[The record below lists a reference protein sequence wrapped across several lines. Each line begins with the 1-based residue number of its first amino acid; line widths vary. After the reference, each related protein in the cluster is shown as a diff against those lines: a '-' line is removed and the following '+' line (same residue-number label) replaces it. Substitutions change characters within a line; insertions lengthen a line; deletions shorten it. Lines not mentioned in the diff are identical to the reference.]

1 MTTDFNYNNKTI
13 DSSGPIK
20 PSGTDQPGDPRTR
33 VDFYSDIK
41 LIPNPYVGMIITVE
55 MDETNQNKMTDYKVL
70 SLKPNSLGIA
80 NSVIDRVQKYSEYL
94 GVNTGGSVDL
104 SGYATKDEL
113 NSKANTSDIP
123 TNTSELNNDSGFL
136 TSIPSEYVTETE
148 MNEAIA
154 NISSGGSVSQEEI
167 NTAIN
172 NYFTEHPVSSGA
184 TTEQA
189 NQISTNKTNIATL
202 KELVG
207 DSSSGLVKAVTDNA
221 SQLDNM
227 KNEISYLKNKT
238 VVMMGD
244 SIMDICGIPENV
256 AKLTG
261 ANVYN
266 VGFQGCTMQYMDT
279 VYEKNKEFSGYGI
292 SKSIAEN
299 NFSAQETA
307 ITTNSNLSIYSN
319 KLATLKTIDF
329 SNVDI
334 VTVAYGT
341 NDFGFGG
348 IVGTKDDDG
357 YNNVAGAMK
366 EIVKNL
372 QSINSNMEI
381 IFFTPIYRGDKF
393 INSSNVL
400 EDYVSVIK
408 ETASSLGIK
417 VIDLFT
423 CSGINEFNYSTL
435 LKDDKLHPNDA
446 GSLVEATAIVKY
458 AKSGYLGKTNE
469 EFQKSNTMVIDN
481 ENLLKHH
488 INNRGCLVN
497 NIKYLT
503 HAKTDYLKYKDMV
516 LVDSYCYIEKLD
528 NIIIDFDYIDNSDIN
543 ARVDV
548 ILYNSSNDKV
558 VEKYTRLSK
567 VENETHKHLEIPL
580 SGCDAGAYRL
590 YVGIKA
596 MENDNYIYIRNIVV
610 EKKDYKNK
618 IMYGSASTTISGD
631 NVPYTEC
638 RKIYSN
644 YNDWGESIIPYV
656 TANCTDREIIVS
668 VVPYWNH
675 VDMVIEKKDGTPLTN
690 GKTYTCNY
698 IAVLPI

>member
-1 MTTDFNYNNKTI
+1 MPKRIHKIVLDSNKSAPLFEI
-13 DSSGPIK
+13 NKLDS
-20 PSGTDQPGDPRTR
+20 
-33 VDFYSDIK
+33 
-41 LIPNPYVGMIITVE
+41 LHLEVE
-55 MDETNQNKMTDYKVL
+55 
-70 SLKPNSLGIA
+70 
-80 NSVIDRVQKYSEYL
+80 
-94 GVNTGGSVDL
+94 
-104 SGYATKDEL
+104 
-113 NSKANTSDIP
+113 
-123 TNTSELNNDSGFL
+123 
-136 TSIPSEYVTETE
+136 VTEVETLENAEVELFFKKSDGTLVSEIISEKEQNILKIDVKNGALDVPGIVVGQAKITE
-148 MNEAIA
+148 EDG
-154 NISSGGSVSQEEI
+154 NISSHKFKFNIKNSITSDDAIVNEIGIGAIEELKKQIDNAQIDPEVLKNKIEETINNGDLDIVSKEELQEI
-167 NTAIN
+167 N
-172 NYFTEHPVSSGA
+172 
-184 TTEQA
+184 
-189 NQISTNKTNIATL
+189 
-202 KELVG
+202 
-207 DSSSGLVKAVTDNA
+207 
-221 SQLDNM
+221 SQLDTIVD
-227 KNEISYLKNKT
+227 EVAYLKNKT
-238 VVMMGD
+238 IVMMGD

-256 AKLTG
+256 AKLAG

-503 HAKTDYLKYKDMV
+503 HAKTDYLRFKDMV
-516 LVDSYCYIEKLD
+516 LVDGYYYIEKFD
-528 NIIIDFDYIDNSDIN
+528 NIIIDFDYIDNSDVN

-548 ILYNSSNDKV
+548 VLYNSSNDKV
-558 VEKYTRLSK
+558 VEKNTTLSK
-567 VENETHKHLEIPL
+567 AENETHKHLEILL
-580 SGCDAGAYRL
+580 SGCDTGTYRL
-590 YVGIKA
+590 YIAIKA
-596 MENDNYIYIRNIVV
+596 MDINNYIYIRNVAV
-610 EKKDYKNK
+610 EKKEYKNK
-618 IMYGSASTTISGD
+618 IMCGSATATISD
-631 NVPYTEC
+631 DATLYKEC
-638 RKIYSN
+638 RKIYTN
-644 YNDWGESIIPYV
+644 YQDWGESIIPCV
-656 TANCTDREIIVS
+656 TANCTDREIVVS

-675 VDMVIEKKDGTPLTN
+675 VDMIIEKKDGTPLTN